1 MPKERNTRIGGLGGE
16 QYSHTIQNMPEDE
29 YQKFDKLTPEQKLR
43 YLNFR
48 QAHNTSTVDKNIE
61 RAKDEG
67 AAKARAAVSLAK
79 GAIDA
84 YERAVRN
91 LKNGYGDEISVTFAK
106 KELRKSRSE
115 LIAAEKN
122 LGSGGQAMQV
132 RLTLMQVR
140 QLLKGA

>member
-1 MPKERNTRIGGLGGE
+1 
-16 QYSHTIQNMPEDE
+16 MPEDE
-29 YQKFDKLTPEQKLR
+29 YQKFDKLTTEQKLR

-67 AAKARAAVSLAK
+67 AAKARAAVSYAK

-106 KELRKSRSE
+106 KELRKCRSE

-140 QLLKGA
+140 QLLK